1 MSTDHWKFPRHK
13 AAMRRHKLSS
23 PVAIAINKGIL
34 TLDQTFFDYGCG
46 QGGDLCRLTQ
56 MGYKANGY
64 DPFYFPDADKT
75 KADVV
80 NLSYVLGVINDIQER
95 QETLLQAWALT
106 GKTLIVSAQVQKTRG
121 TIPHNDGWINKWNIY
136 TKFWTEPE
144 WRKYVEGVTGA
155 KAYRIGKGVLVVQ
168 KPIVVEL
175 LAA

>member
-23 PVAIAINKGIL
+23 PITLAISKSIL

-46 QGGDLCRLTQ
+46 QGGDLRRLTQ
-56 MGYKANGY
+56 IGYKANGY

-75 KADVV
+75 KAV
-80 NLSYVLGVINDIQER
+80 E
-95 QETLLQAWALT
+95 
-106 GKTLIVSAQVQKTRG
+106 
-121 TIPHNDGWINKWNIY
+121 IY